1 MAEIIGVVERLWRY
15 PVKSTGGEPLDVVE
29 VDERGLAGDRL
40 YAVRDGAGKFGSGKN
55 TRRFRRMDGLLR
67 LSSRLGSRIDGPEL
81 FDPLGGPVGDPNA
94 FLRAYLERDDVELAR
109 EDAVSHFDQLPVS
122 VLTTATLDW
131 VRAAVPS
138 AVVDERRFRPNI
150 LLRTPPGTPA
160 FVEDDWFGREGW
172 FGRDGGGPTGGEPE
186 GARLTFV
193 RSSERCAMTGTAQ
206 PGLPHAP
213 EILKAIAQAHDTR
226 LDALATVEHPGRIRL
241 GDLLALGSAPGR
253 GGRRTPAQAAC
264 RTRQNGCPAGSV

>member
-1 MAEIIGVVERLWRY
+1 MAEIIGVIEQLWRY
-15 PVKSTGGEPLDVVE
+15 PVKSTGGERLDSVE

-40 YAVRDGAGKFGSGKN
+40 YAVRDGSGKFGSGKN

-67 LSSRLGSRIDGPEL
+67 LSSRLGHRLDGPEL
-81 FDPLGGPVGDPNA
+81 FDPLGRPVADPDA
-94 FLRAYLERDDVELAR
+94 FLRAYLQRPDVALAR

-131 VRAAVPS
+131 VRRAAPS

-150 LLRTPPGTPA
+150 LLRTPPDTPP
-160 FVEDDWFGREGW
+160 FVEDGWFGREARGSA
-172 FGRDGGGPTGGEPE
+172 RS

-193 RSSERCAMTGTAQ
+193 RASERCAMTTAAQ

-213 EILKAIAQAHDTR
+213 EILKAIAQAHDGR
-226 LDALATVEHPGRIRL
+226 LDALAEIAVPGRL
-241 GDLLALGSAPGR
+241 AVGDTLSLA
-253 GGRRTPAQAAC
+253 
-264 RTRQNGCPAGSV
+264 

>member
-15 PVKSTGGEPLDVVE
+15 PVKSTGGEPLDAVE

-40 YAVRDGAGKFGSGKN
+40 YAVRDGSGKLGSGKN

-67 LSSRLGSRIDGPEL
+67 LGSRLGNRIDAPEL
-81 FDPLGGPVGDPNA
+81 LDPLGSPVAGPNA
-94 FLRAYLERDDVELAR
+94 FLRAYLEREDVELAR

-131 VRAAVPS
+131 VRGAVPS
-138 AVVDERRFRPNI
+138 AAVDERRFRPNI

-160 FVEDDWFGREGW
+160 FAEDGW
-172 FGRDGGGPTGGEPE
+172 FGRQGRVRGGV
-186 GARLTFV
+186 RLDFV

-213 EILKAIAQAHDTR
+213 EILRTITQEHDGR
-226 LDALATVEHPGRIRL
+226 LDALATVAWAGRIRV
-241 GDLLALGSAPGR
+241 GDVLALA
-253 GGRRTPAQAAC
+253 
-264 RTRQNGCPAGSV
+264 